1 MLSFRNGA
9 ISAAVAA
16 AIASTT
22 MSVTPANA
30 SPRGDAAMLAAV
42 AGVFGTIA
50 TIAAA
55 NAARD
60 RYYDGPVYYGGQ
72 AYAAPP
78 AYVVPGYGYHR
89 QGYRPGL
96 GGWRR
101 HHHWHR

>member
-1 MLSFRNGA
+1 MLSFRMGA

-22 MSVTPANA
+22 VSVTPANA

-42 AGVFGTIA
+42 AGVFGAIA
-50 TIAAA
+50 TVAAA

-60 RYYDGPVYYGGQ
+60 HYYDGPVY
-72 AYAAPP
+72 AAPP
-78 AYVVPGYGYHR
+78 VYAVPSYYGP
-89 QGYRPGL
+89 GYRPGF
-96 GGWRR
+96 GGWR

>member
-1 MLSFRNGA
+1 MLSFRMGA
-9 ISAAVAA
+9 IAAAVAA
-16 AIASTT
+16 VIASTS
-22 MSVTPANA
+22 MNVTPANA

-60 RYYDGPVYYGGQ
+60 RYYDAPV
-72 AYAAPP
+72 YAAPP
-78 AYVVPGYGYHR
+78 VYAVPGYYGH
-89 QGYRPGL
+89 GYRPGF
-96 GGWRR
+96 GRR